1 MKVELNTQR
10 FTNPAFRASN
20 DISSSAVANNPTSSG
35 QSSSLLENFNQQLTS
50 DVGTNNVSQPTLKS
64 GIANVWKFITVANK
78 MANASLKGL
87 FYGALTGVTLLSGS
101 WLFKSL
107 PKAFTKEGPT
117 LANTILHPLKNIS
130 KSGKIIAGIGS
141 GVVLAYHLIAGKLD
155 ANQSTA
161 VIDHK
166 LKIGHRDK

>member
-1 MKVELNTQR
+1 MKVGLNTQN
-10 FTNPAFRASN
+10 FISPAFKAATETSN
-20 DISSSAVANNPTSSG
+20 NSVTQKPTEQNTVESSIQQSTSVVEKNNTSQSG
-35 QSSSLLENFNQQLTS
+35 
-50 DVGTNNVSQPTLKS
+50 LKS
-64 GIANVWKFITVANK
+64 GIANVWKFFTVANQ

-87 FYGALTGVTLLSGS
+87 FYGALTGVALLSGS

-107 PKAFTKEGPT
+107 PKAFAKDGPSF
-117 LANTILHPLKNIS
+117 ANIILHPLKNIS
-130 KSGKIIAGIGS
+130 KSGKIIAGVGS
-141 GVVLAYHLIAGKLD
+141 GAVLAYQLIAGKLN